1 MLIVQNVI
9 STIKVPKIHGF
20 LVVVL
25 FCFVCTGCLN
35 KDNQL
40 VMNNGKIDLSN
51 WDVESTSEIR
61 IQGEGLFYWQQWP
74 IDEYGNFNDS
84 LLQSS
89 STFSWKSA
97 LWGTFGYN
105 PKGFGTY
112 RVMIKQKE
120 NGEPF
125 AINIG
130 RLLGATEVW
139 INGKKQAN
147 FGKLSKDG
155 ENEEPYGQIINLKLP
170 QEKEL
175 DILFLVSN
183 HNNRLGGGFALQNM
197 IQTETLNTTNQR
209 INPLV
214 EGIITFLIIIFGLF
228 QIYWFIAFKKE
239 LYFLYF
245 GLFCLIGVSRQ
256 LFVGETLIYNFFP
269 DISFSIVQRMR
280 YIGYFGGLA
289 LTMLY
294 YDSLYPNYIRKEFI
308 RIFYLIPLLG
318 ILYVLIVPI
327 YYGTLIAP
335 FFQMYGLTSTFIG
348 VYIIYNALKDKK
360 PYAKWVLL
368 ILIIQGVA
376 FANDILTAMLIIQSK
391 YIINYSI
398 FCYIVFHVYLNHKF
412 QLSKEK
418 LVREL
423 YSNINT
429 LQSDI
434 NYKLNEIETLKR
446 DTFQQIKSKERMVDN
461 LKKVAASDDKV
472 SIQSLIAD
480 LKSEL
485 LEDTQL
491 VNIKNDIEGIN
502 KDFVQRIQQIHP
514 NLTKT
519 DLEICTYIRMSIER
533 KEIARLRY
541 TTVDAVKKA
550 RYRLRKKLELDL
562 EDDLEAYLK
571 SI

>member
-9 STIKVPKIHGF
+9 STSKVPKIHRF
-20 LVVVL
+20 LVVIL

-51 WDVESTSEIR
+51 WDVDATSEIR

-74 IDEYGNFNDS
+74 IDDSGNFNDS
-84 LLQSS
+84 LLKNS
-89 STFSWKSA
+89 STFSWKSP

-112 RVMIKQKE
+112 RMFIKQKE
-120 NGEPF
+120 KGESF
-125 AINIG
+125 VISVS

-139 INGKKQAN
+139 INGKKYAN

-155 ENEEPYGQIINLKLP
+155 KEEKPYGQIINLKLP

-175 DILFLVSN
+175 DILFLVSS
-183 HNNRLGGGFALQNM
+183 HNSRLGGGFAMQNM
-197 IQTETLNTTNQR
+197 IQTEKLNTTNQR
-209 INPLV
+209 VQPLV

-239 LYFLYF
+239 SYFLFF

-269 DISFSIVQRMR
+269 DVSFSIVQKMR
-280 YIGYFGGLA
+280 YVGYFGGLS
-289 LTMLY
+289 LTILY
-294 YDSLYPNYIRKEFI
+294 YDSLYPNYIKKEFI
-308 RIFYLIPLLG
+308 RIFYSIPLLG
-318 ILYVLIVPI
+318 ILYVLIVPV

-335 FFQMYGLTSTFIG
+335 FFQIYGLTSTLIG
-348 VYIIYNALKDKK
+348 IYIIYRAVRDNK
-360 PYAKWVLL
+360 PYAKWIIL
-368 ILIIQGVA
+368 ILIIQGAA
-376 FANDILTAMLIIQSK
+376 FANDILTAMLVIQSK
-391 YIINYSI
+391 YVINYSI

-412 QLSKEK
+412 QLNKEK

-423 YSNINT
+423 YSNITT

-434 NYKLNEIETLKR
+434 NYKLNEIETLKK

-461 LKKVAASDDKV
+461 LKKVASADESL
-472 SIQSLIAD
+472 SIQSIIAD

-485 LEDTQL
+485 LEDNQL
-491 VNIKNDIEGIN
+491 ITIKNDIEGIN
-502 KDFVQRIQQIHP
+502 KDFIQRIQRIHP
-514 NLTKT
+514 NLTNT